1 MKCINRVV
9 KWSLGLLSSVAV
21 AFKQEFYTGNENKII
36 VIEIDK
42 MLKNQVAV
50 VTGSGQGLGFVYA
63 KALAKAGANVVVNDI
78 NKEAADKAVSAI
90 KNQGGNAIANY
101 SDCTEGEAIIKTAIA
116 HFGRIDILINNAGI
130 IRDSSFSKMDMAQFD
145 AVIRTHLMGSAYC
158 SKAAWNHMVSQK
170 YGRIINVSSGSGL
183 YGNFGQANYS
193 TAKSG
198 LVGLTKT
205 LSHEGKSKNI
215 HVNVIAP
222 LAGTPMTKDVFPKD
236 VYDALTPESISG
248 FIVYLAGPDADTGKI
263 FEAAGGVFAEVR
275 YSRADGIT
283 LSSEPKADD
292 IKKNMDKICD
302 FSAATFPESLMDS
315 TQWVI
320 KKLDE
325 RQEVVDSS
333 EIKINDMWLCKKYLE
348 RMQAWLSKN

>member
-1 MKCINRVV
+1 
-9 KWSLGLLSSVAV
+9 
-21 AFKQEFYTGNENKII
+21 
-36 VIEIDK
+36 
-42 MLKNQVAV
+42 
-50 VTGSGQGLGFVYA
+50 
-63 KALAKAGANVVVNDI
+63 
-78 NKEAADKAVSAI
+78 
-90 KNQGGNAIANY
+90 
-101 SDCTEGEAIIKTAIA
+101 
-116 HFGRIDILINNAGI
+116 
-130 IRDSSFSKMDMAQFD
+130 MDMAQFD